1 MHINIIIPP
10 SHVSK
15 HCAYATSPSVTTEQA
30 NKDFK
35 RECVLLNDVPFIP
48 DQDDPDRCHAFSFT
62 MELLLERMVHNRSR
76 VCDKCL
82 YPSFVE
88 LTDVV
93 MQRACRTSAGADS
106 FFTIQQLLVVEG
118 NVFHLPLQRVCVM
131 FIIKRNHL

>member
-1 MHINIIIPP
+1 
-10 SHVSK
+10 
-15 HCAYATSPSVTTEQA
+15 VTTEQA

-82 YPSFVE
+82 YPSFIE

-106 FFTIQQLLVVEG
+106 FFTIQKLLVIEG
-118 NVFHLPLQRVCVM
+118 RGARLSHVFHRKQALVLS
-131 FIIKRNHL
+131 IITALYHHCSLSSLLIIITAL

>member
-1 MHINIIIPP
+1 M
-10 SHVSK
+10 
-15 HCAYATSPSVTTEQA
+15 TTEQA

-62 MELLLERMVHNRSR
+62 MELLLERLVHNRSR
-76 VCDKCL
+76 VCDQCL
-82 YPSFVE
+82 YPSCIE

-118 NVFHLPLQRVCVM
+118 TLTTQLSSV
-131 FIIKRNHL
+131 